1 MVGYLRSCCK
11 KSYLKM
17 KGLTDTK
24 KRILLTLPTLLDYEQ
39 YVFANYMS
47 ILLYIQDQ
55 LNILATLEQDVA

>member
-1 MVGYLRSCCK
+1 MRSCCK

>member
-1 MVGYLRSCCK
+1 
-11 KSYLKM
+11 M